1 MDNRSGLI
9 LSLDTSNYT
18 TSLAVVD
25 KGYNVIVDRR
35 NILEV
40 KPGERGLR
48 QSDALFQHIRNLP
61 FMIEETFS
69 IIRAENIIGIAVSN
83 RPRPMLDSYMPV
95 FNAGISFGRVLSAG
109 LGIPLLQFSHQEGHL
124 AAAAY
129 GSTFDIYDSFLAFH
143 LSGGT
148 CELLSANM
156 ARGKIEKIG
165 GSKDISFGQL
175 IDRVGVAMGMDF
187 PAGKEM
193 DKLALKHQLLN
204 HKDRIEFLKPIP
216 FNGLD
221 INLSGLE
228 TQAMRLLDADKDNNE
243 QLCYDLFCLISAC
256 MIKWT
261 KKAISEAGGNKVLF
275 AGGVVASEFLRK
287 SVQNYFA
294 DYDKN
299 VEFAQPRLSTD
310 NAVGIGLLGGNTLWQ

>member
-1 MDNRSGLI
+1 MDKRSGLI

-48 QSDALFQHIRNLP
+48 QSNALFQHIRNLP
-61 FMIEETFS
+61 SMIEETLS
-69 IIRAENIIGIAVSN
+69 IIKAEKIIGIAVSN

-95 FNAGISFGRVLSAG
+95 FNAGISFGRVLAAG

-129 GSTFDIYDSFLAFH
+129 GSTFDINDSFLAFH

-165 GSKDISFGQL
+165 RSKDISFGQL

-193 DKLALKHQLLN
+193 DKLALKHQVLN
-204 HKDRIEFLKPIP
+204 HQDRMKFLTQIP

-221 INLSGLE
+221 VNLSGLE
-228 TQAMRLLDADKDNNE
+228 TQAMRLLDTGKDNNE
-243 QLCYDLFCLISAC
+243 QLCYNLFCLVSAC
-256 MIKWT
+256 TIKWT
-261 KKAISEAGGNKVLF
+261 EKAVSETGGNKVLF

-287 SVQNYFA
+287 SIRNYFI
-294 DYDKN
+294 DHN
-299 VEFAQPRLSTD
+299 ICIEFAQPWLSTD
-310 NAVGIGLLGGNTLWQ
+310 NAVGIGLLGGKTLWQ